1 MTLVAGVDSSTQSCT
16 VVLHDESGTM
26 LASASAPH
34 VWLRHQS
41 ANRILRAGGCTF
53 RSSS

>member
-26 LASASAPH
+26 LASASAPC
-34 VWLRHQS
+34 VDYAQS
-41 ANRILRAGGCTF
+41 ATG
-53 RSSS
+53 S